1 MSGAILAALH
11 AVLLP
16 ACRASLARTSFT
28 STNTASLQLLRGI
41 SHLQSAFPFIQK
53 PSQREQQPVPTSSTI
68 QDSFRA
74 ATSPSHSPAT
84 LTQAVFQFH
93 RAVAAM
99 AGMRPAAHSER
110 EQQEAEPLPGL
121 RRTVWGQLDLKPRFP
136 KLESHVH
143 ADVAVIGGGIAG
155 LSIAYQLQ
163 RKGKSTVLL
172 ERRCIGQ
179 TGRTTAHI
187 MAWNDDF
194 YMNLE
199 KSFGRDNTGLV
210 AESHRQAIACI
221 EDTVARER
229 IDCKFSRLDGY
240 LFPHDSK
247 PSTLET
253 LHLEYEACKRAGFT
267 DVYMADLNGD
277 PALGSVHKAIC
288 FPSTA
293 EFHPLMYLSG
303 VADAFVR
310 HGGCIFEQ
318 TVAFREEGSV
328 TGTGAGV
335 VVASKDGRG
344 EVQAGAVVLATNS
357 PINHNLLVHA
367 RQPADRSYV
376 VGLHLPKGSVKRANW
391 WDTASPY
398 HYVRVEEQEGRDVLV
413 VGGGDHPVGMPA
425 TQYHDVWG
433 DLERW
438 ARPRWP
444 MAQQTLFRWSG
455 MVRTQGGVGGGFFM
469 AWAGVGLPTRDFS
482 TTSNS
487 GFLHDFQLGISP
499 RLPTRDFSTTSNSGF
514 LHDFQLL
521 RPLIRS
527 VCAISS
533 LFFPPHSYPAVLC
546 CSLHAATH
554 AWQVYEPV
562 DFLGLYGRNPM
573 DSTNTYIATG
583 DSGQGMT
590 GGTIA
595 AMIISDLICRRP
607 NPFVEIYSP
616 SRLPPLSKESL
627 SLAGSVVSHTF
638 QGYKDR
644 LPQVGTDGV
653 EIEELGRGCGA
664 VVRMGGGKAAV
675 FRDKDGCVHAFSA
688 TCPHMGCSVHWNPN
702 DTTFD
707 CPCHGSQFDHRG
719 RCINGPAKAD
729 LAPLD
734 PAQTG

>member
-1 MSGAILAALH
+1 
-11 AVLLP
+11 
-16 ACRASLARTSFT
+16 
-28 STNTASLQLLRGI
+28 
-41 SHLQSAFPFIQK
+41 
-53 PSQREQQPVPTSSTI
+53 
-68 QDSFRA
+68 
-74 ATSPSHSPAT
+74 
-84 LTQAVFQFH
+84 
-93 RAVAAM
+93 
-99 AGMRPAAHSER
+99 
-110 EQQEAEPLPGL
+110 
-121 RRTVWGQLDLKPRFP
+121 
-136 KLESHVH
+136 
-143 ADVAVIGGGIAG
+143 
-155 LSIAYQLQ
+155 
-163 RKGKSTVLL
+163 
-172 ERRCIGQ
+172 
-179 TGRTTAHI
+179 
-187 MAWNDDF
+187 
-194 YMNLE
+194 MNLE

-293 EFHPLMYLSG
+293 EFHPLMYLNG
-303 VADAFVR
+303 VAGAFVW
-310 HGGCIFEQ
+310 HGGRIFEQ

-344 EVQAGAVVLATNS
+344 VVHAGAVVLATNS

-455 MVRTQGGVGGGFFM
+455 M
-469 AWAGVGLPTRDFS
+469 
-482 TTSNS
+482 
-487 GFLHDFQLGISP
+487 
-499 RLPTRDFSTTSNSGF
+499 
-514 LHDFQLL
+514 
-521 RPLIRS
+521 
-527 VCAISS
+527 
-533 LFFPPHSYPAVLC
+533 
-546 CSLHAATH
+546 
-554 AWQVYEPV
+554 VYEPV

-675 FRDKDGCVHAFSA
+675 FRDKDGCVHAFSGLCCLWGCMLCVCVCGPLWECSAAA

-734 PAQTG
+734 PALTG

>member
-11 AVLLP
+11 TVLLP

-41 SHLQSAFPFIQK
+41 SHLQSAFPFIQT

-74 ATSPSHSPAT
+74 ATSRSHSPAT

-172 ERRCIGQ
+172 ERRCIGSGQ

-293 EFHPLMYLSG
+293 EFHPLMYAPACISLVGPPSLPFFRPALPALHVWLKYLNG

-310 HGGCIFEQ
+310 HGGRIFEQ
-318 TVAFREEGSV
+318 TVAFRKEGSV
-328 TGTGAGV
+328 TGTGAGA

-344 EVQAGAVVLATNS
+344 VVHAGAVVLATNS

-376 VGLHLPKGSVKRANW
+376 VGLHLPKGSVKCVWACGHVGVCWAGNAV
-391 WDTASPY
+391 TSPY

-455 MVRTQGGVGGGFFM
+455 MV
-469 AWAGVGLPTRDFS
+469 
-482 TTSNS
+482 
-487 GFLHDFQLGISP
+487 
-499 RLPTRDFSTTSNSGF
+499 
-514 LHDFQLL
+514 
-521 RPLIRS
+521 
-527 VCAISS
+527 
-533 LFFPPHSYPAVLC
+533 
-546 CSLHAATH
+546 
-554 AWQVYEPV
+554 YEPV

-573 DSTNTYIATG
+573 DSTHTYIATG

-644 LPQVGTDGV
+644 LPLVGTDGV

-664 VVRMGGGKAAV
+664 VVRMGAGKAAV

>member
-1 MSGAILAALH
+1 MSGAILAALP
-11 AVLLP
+11 AALLP
-16 ACRASLARTSFT
+16 ACRAFLARTPT
-28 STNTASLQLLRGI
+28 GTASSALLAGTRFQLLRGI
-41 SHLQSAFPFIQK
+41 SHLQAAIPSIQT
-53 PSQREQQPVPTSSTI
+53 PSQHAEQSATTI
-68 QDSFRA
+68 QD
-74 ATSPSHSPAT
+74 PSHTVTGRIHPPTAH
-84 LTQAVFQFH
+84 TQPFLQFH
-93 RAVAAM
+93 RTVAAM
-99 AGMRPAAHSER
+99 AGMRPAAQSER

-155 LSIAYQLQ
+155 LSIAYELQ

-172 ERRCIGQ
+172 ERLLSRLKSQLGKSTVLLERRCIGSGQ

-221 EDTVARER
+221 EDTVAREA
-229 IDCKFSRLDGY
+229 IDCKFTRLHGY

-247 PSTLET
+247 PSTLEM
-253 LHLEYEACKRAGFT
+253 LHLEYEACRRAGFT
-267 DVYMADLNGD
+267 DVYMADLKGD

-288 FPSTA
+288 FPSTV
-293 EFHPLMYLSG
+293 EFHPLMYLNG
-303 VADAFVR
+303 LADAFVR
-310 HGGCIFEQ
+310 HGGRIFEQ

-328 TGTGAGV
+328 TGAGAGA
-335 VVASKDGRG
+335 VVANKDGRG
-344 EVQAGAVVLATNS
+344 VVHAGAVVLATKS

-398 HYVRVEEQEGRDVLV
+398 HYVRVEEQEGCDVLV

-425 TQYHDVWG
+425 SQYHDVWG
-433 DLERW
+433 ELERW

-444 MAQQTLFRWSG
+444 MAQETLFRWSG
-455 MVRTQGGVGGGFFM
+455 MV
-469 AWAGVGLPTRDFS
+469 
-482 TTSNS
+482 
-487 GFLHDFQLGISP
+487 
-499 RLPTRDFSTTSNSGF
+499 
-514 LHDFQLL
+514 
-521 RPLIRS
+521 
-527 VCAISS
+527 
-533 LFFPPHSYPAVLC
+533 
-546 CSLHAATH
+546 
-554 AWQVYEPV
+554 YEPM

-573 DSTNTYIATG
+573 DATHTYIATG

-616 SRLPPLSKESL
+616 SRLPTISKESL

-638 QGYKDR
+638 QGYLDACPWWARTAWRWRTWGADAGRWCAWAWARPLSSVIRTAACTPSQCSRR
-644 LPQVGTDGV
+644 LKSHVAFSLLFPSRPLVPSPSQQHVRTWGAACTGTPTTPPLTVRAMAPSSTTEAAASTALPG
-653 EIEELGRGCGA
+653 LTSHPWTPATRGSAC
-664 VVRMGGGKAAV
+664 MGGREEMGEGGAAQGEKQMW
-675 FRDKDGCVHAFSA
+675 R
-688 TCPHMGCSVHWNPN
+688 
-702 DTTFD
+702 
-707 CPCHGSQFDHRG
+707 
-719 RCINGPAKAD
+719 
-729 LAPLD
+729 
-734 PAQTG
+734 

>member
-1 MSGAILAALH
+1 MSGAILSDLPAALR
-11 AVLLP
+11 P
-16 ACRASLARTSFT
+16 ACRAFLARSSFT
-28 STNTASLQLLRGI
+28 PTGIPSSALLSETRFQILRGI
-41 SHLQSAFPFIQK
+41 SHLQAAIPSIQT
-53 PSQREQQPVPTSSTI
+53 PSQRAEQSATTIEDPNHAVTGTRIHPPAAHTQP
-68 QDSFRA
+68 F
-74 ATSPSHSPAT
+74 
-84 LTQAVFQFH
+84 FQFH
-93 RAVAAM
+93 RTVAAM
-99 AGMRPAAHSER
+99 AGMRPAAQSER

-172 ERRCIGQ
+172 ERRCIGSGQ

-221 EDTVARER
+221 EETVAREA
-229 IDCKFSRLDGY
+229 IDCKFTRLHGY

-247 PSTLET
+247 ASTLEM
-253 LHLEYEACKRAGFT
+253 LHLEYEACRRAGFT
-267 DVYMADLNGD
+267 DVYMADLQGD
-277 PALGSVHKAIC
+277 PSLGSVHNAIC

-293 EFHPLMYLSG
+293 EFHPLIYLNG
-303 VADAFVR
+303 LADAFVR
-310 HGGCIFEQ
+310 QGGRIFEQ

-328 TGTGAGV
+328 TGAGAGA
-335 VVASKDGRG
+335 VVATKDGRG
-344 EVQAGAVVLATNS
+344 VVHAGAVVLATNS

-425 TQYHDVWG
+425 GQYHDVWS

-444 MAQQTLFRWSG
+444 MAQETLFRWSG
-455 MVRTQGGVGGGFFM
+455 M
-469 AWAGVGLPTRDFS
+469 
-482 TTSNS
+482 
-487 GFLHDFQLGISP
+487 
-499 RLPTRDFSTTSNSGF
+499 
-514 LHDFQLL
+514 
-521 RPLIRS
+521 
-527 VCAISS
+527 
-533 LFFPPHSYPAVLC
+533 
-546 CSLHAATH
+546 
-554 AWQVYEPV
+554 VYEPV

-573 DSTNTYIATG
+573 DSTHTYIATG

-595 AMIISDLICRRP
+595 AMIISDLICRCP

-616 SRLPPLSKESL
+616 SRLPPISKESL
-627 SLAGSVVSHTF
+627 SLAGSVFSHTF

-644 LPQVGTDGV
+644 LPLVGTDGV
-653 EIEELGRGCGA
+653 EMEDLGRGCGA
-664 VVRMGGGKAAV
+664 VVRMGVGKAAV
-675 FRDKDGCVHAFSA
+675 FRDKDGRVHAFSA

-702 DTTFD
+702 DATFD

-729 LAPLD
+729 LEPLD
-734 PAQTG
+734 PAHTG

>member
-1 MSGAILAALH
+1 MAHLPPLSTFTCAISSTLVSSSVRLMSAAIH
-11 AVLLP
+11 AVLPAALLP
-16 ACRASLARTSFT
+16 ACRSWLARSSFT
-28 STNTASLQLLRGI
+28 STNTASSALLIETHLHLLRGI
-41 SHLQSAFPFIQK
+41 SHLQPAIPSIQS
-53 PSQREQQPVPTSSTI
+53 PSECAQQPATTV
-68 QDSFRA
+68 QDPSRA
-74 ATSPSHSPAT
+74 ATSRVHPPVA
-84 LTQAVFQFH
+84 LPQPFFQFH

-172 ERRCIGQ
+172 ERRCIGSGQ

-199 KSFGRDNTGLV
+199 KSFGRDNTALV

-221 EDTVARER
+221 EDTVAREA
-229 IDCKFSRLDGY
+229 IDCKFTRLDGY

-247 PSTLET
+247 ASTLEM
-253 LHLEYEACKRAGFT
+253 LHLVTSSHGNQLAGSTRRARGQ
-267 DVYMADLNGD
+267 
-277 PALGSVHKAIC
+277 GSRTCTWRTYRATP
-288 FPSTA
+288 PSAPCTRPSA
-293 EFHPLMYLSG
+293 SPPPPSSTPSCTSTGWRTRLCAM
-303 VADAFVR
+303 
-310 HGGCIFEQ
+310 GGRIFEQ

-328 TGTGAGV
+328 TGAGAGA
-335 VVASKDGRG
+335 VVASKEGRG
-344 EVQAGAVVLATNS
+344 VVQAGAVVLATNS

-398 HYVRVEEQEGRDVLV
+398 HYVRVEEQEGCDVLV

-425 TQYHDVWG
+425 GHYHDVWG

-444 MAQQTLFRWSG
+444 TAQQTLFRWSG
-455 MVRTQGGVGGGFFM
+455 M
-469 AWAGVGLPTRDFS
+469 
-482 TTSNS
+482 
-487 GFLHDFQLGISP
+487 
-499 RLPTRDFSTTSNSGF
+499 
-514 LHDFQLL
+514 
-521 RPLIRS
+521 
-527 VCAISS
+527 
-533 LFFPPHSYPAVLC
+533 
-546 CSLHAATH
+546 
-554 AWQVYEPV
+554 VYEPV

-573 DSTNTYIATG
+573 DATETYIATG

-627 SLAGSVVSHTF
+627 SLAGSVVSHTI
-638 QGYKDR
+638 
-644 LPQVGTDGV
+644 QVPPAPVNT
-653 EIEELGRGCGA
+653 RC
-664 VVRMGGGKAAV
+664 K
-675 FRDKDGCVHAFSA
+675 SP
-688 TCPHMGCSVHWNPN
+688 TWPHMGCSVHWNPN
-702 DTTFD
+702 DATFD
-707 CPCHGSQFDHRG
+707 CPCHGSHLDHLG

-729 LAPLD
+729 LSPLH